1 MRKAVE
7 ILPGTAGARETGDTN
22 DLSTT
27 VTVEVYEMTDPAAA
41 FGIYSL
47 LTVEGGTKI
56 EIGQGATEGEY
67 YIQVWKGRFLVTI
80 TAREADRWKR
90 DPVLD
95 LARALER
102 RLEGGGMKPDLAE
115 FMSDADSTYQGIVY
129 LRGGLGLSNTWTIW
143 YGNVVGLKEG
153 VTGRSGSGNSL
164 IVRYANSEECARALD
179 SALTELTGPQ
189 GFALV
194 SKADR
199 DVVLHDK
206 QGATVVFVQA
216 GRVLL
221 VSGARSEEEAR
232 RCIGELQNKVSRLQ

>member
-41 FGIYSL
+41 FGI
-47 LTVEGGTKI
+47 
-56 EIGQGATEGEY
+56 
-67 YIQVWKGRFLVTI
+67 

-115 FMSDADSTYQGIVY
+115 FMSDADPTYQGIVY

-232 RCIGELQNKVSRLQ
+232 RCIGALQNKVSRLQ